1 MERGPQ
7 VTMTMTLI
15 VASVCSPAPIDRCRH
30 AGNDCD
36 MNVSAMPLADDA
48 SALLA
53 AAMRLEDDANEP
65 GSVALVASA
74 LGDVEQALRALGC
87 ATQHAADA
95 LIPPG
100 APHEGPSRRYARAA
114 ATWQRLGGGP
124 PPTHERQAQILT
136 ALHDA
141 AATLRAGAECCRRAR
156 DILDTAA

>member
-1 MERGPQ
+1 M
-7 VTMTMTLI
+7 
-15 VASVCSPAPIDRCRH
+15 CSPAPIDRCAH
-30 AGNDCD
+30 AGNDCN
-36 MNVSAMPLADDA
+36 MTVSAMPFADDA

-53 AAMRLEDDANEP
+53 AATRLEDDANKP

-74 LGDVEQALRALGC
+74 LDDVEQALRALGC
-87 ATQHAADA
+87 ATQHAAAA

-100 APHEGPSRRYARAA
+100 AAHEGPSRRYARAA
-114 ATWQRLGGGP
+114 ATWQRLGGAP